1 MLPLVTLL
9 ALVACGHTKS
19 FVWVDNYQAP
29 ARPQEGETLIA
40 RGDVLQIR
48 VFNQEQ
54 LSTRTRVRPDGRITV
69 PLLNDVEAAG
79 RAPPVLARDIEA
91 HLKAMVK
98 NAVVTVSVEESRP
111 KSVLVVGQVNKPSTF
126 LLDNASGVLQALVSA
141 GGLTADASDDGI
153 FVVRSAPAPAR
164 IRFTY
169 DDLLDPRTN
178 ASAFKLQE
186 GDVVVVE

>member
-1 MLPLVTLL
+1 ML
-9 ALVACGHTKS
+9 ALVACGHAKS
-19 FVWVDNYQAP
+19 YVWVDNYKP
-29 ARPQEGETLIA
+29 PVRPQEVETLIA
-40 RGDVLQIR
+40 RGDVIQIR

-79 RAPPVLARDIEA
+79 RAPAALARDIEA
-91 HLKAMVK
+91 HFKSMVK
-98 NAVVTVSVEESRP
+98 NAVVTVSVEETRP
-111 KSVLVVGQVNKPSTF
+111 KSVLVVGQVSRPSTF

-141 GGLTADASDDGI
+141 GGLTADANDDGI
-153 FVVRSAPAPAR
+153 FVVRSTPSPAR
-164 IRFTY
+164 IRFSY